1 MNRQQQIDAF
11 LKAAHRL
18 AVERL
23 REQPQRASEV
33 RAVITRWR
41 ERRGVTRSDAY
52 LDEWE
57 RLLARPLDELARA
70 VCADDDR
77 AIALRSASPIAPL
90 ITAEERAALLRESRD
105 A

>member
-41 ERRGVTRSDAY
+41 ERRGVTR
-52 LDEWE
+52 
-57 RLLARPLDELARA
+57 LLARPLDELARA

-77 AIALRSASPIAPL
+77 AVALRSTSPIAPL
-90 ITAEERAALLRESRD
+90 ITAEERAALLRGSRD